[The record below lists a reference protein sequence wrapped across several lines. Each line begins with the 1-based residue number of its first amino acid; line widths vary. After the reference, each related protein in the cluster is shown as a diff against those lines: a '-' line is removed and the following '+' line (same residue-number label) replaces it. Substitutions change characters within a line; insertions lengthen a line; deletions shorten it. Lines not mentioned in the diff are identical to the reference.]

1 MRIKLNQNE
10 IIEAQ
15 KIKKIDDNKELI
27 LYCMNERIHVYF
39 NSIQKLYNIFNKFNN
54 SICIN
59 LENKRY

>member
-15 KIKKIDDNKELI
+15 KIRKIDDNKELI
-27 LYCMNERIHVYF
+27 LYCINERIHIYF
-39 NSIQKLYNIFNKFNN
+39 NSIQELYNIFNKFNN

-59 LENKRY
+59 LENKK

>member
-10 IIEAQ
+10 IIETQ

-39 NSIQKLYNIFNKFNN
+39 NSVQELYNIFNKFDN

>member
-39 NSIQKLYNIFNKFNN
+39 NSIQELYNIFNKFNN

-59 LENKRY
+59 LENKR

>member
-15 KIKKIDDNKELI
+15 KIRKIDDNKELI
-27 LYCMNERIHVYF
+27 LYCMNERIHIYF
-39 NSIQKLYNIFNKFNN
+39 NSIKELYNIFNKFNN

-59 LENKRY
+59 LENKK

>member
-27 LYCMNERIHVYF
+27 LCCMNERIHVYF
-39 NSIQKLYNIFNKFNN
+39 NSVQELYNIFNKFDN

-59 LENKRY
+59 LENKR

>member
-15 KIKKIDDNKELI
+15 KIRKIDDNKELI
-27 LYCMNERIHVYF
+27 LYCMNERIHIYF
-39 NSIQKLYNIFNKFNN
+39 NSIQELYNIFNKFNN

-59 LENKRY
+59 LENKK

>member
-39 NSIQKLYNIFNKFNN
+39 NSTQELYNIFNKFDN

-59 LENKRY
+59 LENKR

>member
-39 NSIQKLYNIFNKFNN
+39 NSIQELYNIFNKFDN

-59 LENKRY
+59 LENKR

>member
-39 NSIQKLYNIFNKFNN
+39 NSVQELYNIFNKFDN

-59 LENKRY
+59 LENKR

>member
-27 LYCMNERIHVYF
+27 LYCMNERIHVYL
-39 NSIQKLYNIFNKFNN
+39 NSIQELYNIFNKFDN

-59 LENKRY
+59 LENKR